1 MGIERF
7 NLNVARA
14 FIGRHVN
21 LHLKDGSVLVNVY
34 VADAKREENNGKPAV
49 LCITQPRKPP
59 LKVFLKE
66 IKWMEQ
72 LNPHLLVNA

>member
-1 MGIERF
+1 MGMERF

-34 VADAKREENNGKPAV
+34 VADAKRERDSGKPAV
-49 LCITQPRKPP
+49 LCITQPRKP
-59 LKVFLKE
+59 LLRVFLRE
-66 IKWMEQ
+66 IEWMEQ
-72 LNPHLLVNA
+72 LNPYLLMSA

>member
-1 MGIERF
+1 MGMERF

-34 VADAKREENNGKPAV
+34 VADARREDNSGKPTV
-49 LCITQPRKPP
+49 LCITQPKKPP
-59 LKVFLKE
+59 LTVFLRE
-66 IKWMEQ
+66 IEWMEQ
-72 LNPHLLVNA
+72 LNPHLLLNA

>member
-1 MGIERF
+1 MGMERF

-21 LHLKDGSVLVNVY
+21 LHLKDGSVLINVY
-34 VADAKREENNGKPAV
+34 VADAKREDGRRPAV
-49 LCITQPRKPP
+49 YCVTQPRKPP
-59 LKVFLKE
+59 LIIFLKE

>member
-1 MGIERF
+1 MGMERF

-34 VADAKREENNGKPAV
+34 VADAKREKEDDKPTV
-49 LCITQPRKPP
+49 FCITQPREPA
-59 LKVFLKE
+59 LRIHLKE
-66 IKWMEQ
+66 IEWIEQ

>member
-1 MGIERF
+1 LGMERF

-21 LHLKDGSVLVNVY
+21 LHLKDGSVLVNIY
-34 VADAKREENNGKPAV
+34 VADAKREKNSGKPAL
-49 LCITQPRKPP
+49 LCITKPKKPP

-66 IKWMEQ
+66 IEWMEQ
-72 LNPHLLVNA
+72 LSPYLLVNA